1 MIYDERVSE
10 GFRQWIL
17 DNINEILCH
26 CKRIIS
32 YENSPMYQD
41 YIAVYEYTARH
52 GWRVSLHHY
61 QYGNEVTRKIP
72 IEDEGMAQLLLEYAT
87 DQEDIPRKIILIGG
101 RS

>member
-1 MIYDERVSE
+1 MIYNERVSE
-10 GFRQWIL
+10 EVRQWIFN
-17 DNINEILCH
+17 NIDEILQY
-26 CKRIIS
+26 CKRIIA

-72 IEDEGMAQLLLEYAT
+72 IEDEGMEQLLLEYAT